1 MPLRSTLLA
10 EIQHALGQAVS
21 PSLTAQSDVSDV
33 YEGYIFTILLRAA
46 RIEGADVFLSSRQG
60 HTPGQFYFR
69 TSPGYLKSERHN
81 YGHAQLCF
89 PRSPPLEVHVSVRV
103 AGGSNVLHECD
114 LSVIDTNEAETCRT
128 NSQTLA
134 PRSSRVRIAVEA
146 KFYTTPLPLHLGRA
160 FLGLVRDLSADNSFL
175 VFNREAESIERL
187 LAHKRQGWEH
197 NVLPTN
203 NIPVDRLTSAF
214 QIAFKN
220 YKAVLANRQ
229 TCSRLRTPPL
239 CVAREEAGRTTD

>member
-1 MPLRSTLLA
+1 MPLRSTLLT
-10 EIQHALGQAVS
+10 EIQQALGQAVS
-21 PSLTAQSDVSDV
+21 PSLTTQSNVSDV

-46 RIEGADVFLSSRQG
+46 RTEGAQVLLSSRQG

-81 YGHAQLCF
+81 YGHARLCCA
-89 PRSPPLEVHVSVRV
+89 RSPPLEVHMGVRV

-114 LSVIDTNEAETCRT
+114 LSIIDSNEAELCRT
-128 NSQTLA
+128 NPQTLA

-146 KFYTTPLPLHLGRA
+146 KFYTTPLPLHVGRG
-160 FLGLVRDLSADNSFL
+160 FLGLVRDLSSDNSFL

-187 LAHKRQGWEH
+187 LAHKKREWE
-197 NVLPTN
+197 NNILPTN
-203 NIPVDRLTSAF
+203 NVPVGRLTSAF

-220 YKAVLANRQ
+220 YKA
-229 TCSRLRTPPL
+229 RT
-239 CVAREEAGRTTD
+239 RE